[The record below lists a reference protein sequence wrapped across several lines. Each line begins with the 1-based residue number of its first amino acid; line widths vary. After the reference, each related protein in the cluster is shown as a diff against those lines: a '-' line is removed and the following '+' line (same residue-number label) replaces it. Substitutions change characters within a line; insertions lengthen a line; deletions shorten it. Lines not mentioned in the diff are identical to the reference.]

1 MQNTKRV
8 RANPGQ
14 GGLLREE
21 ILRAAEE
28 LVVEAGSEDA
38 LTMRAVARRAGVTTP
53 SVYLHFADKEALLEA
68 VCLRVWD
75 QLGAQVGDAVDG
87 AEDPFVAL
95 ARRGRAYAR
104 FALDHPVQYRV
115 LMMRTITAEKPNG
128 PPPAAAACFG
138 HFERAV
144 ADCVEAGVLHGAPR
158 ALAVSL
164 WSALH
169 GCVSLLIAQPSFPWP
184 EGVDALIDRTLL
196 MSGLGTALASRIPR
210 GTPLPSDKL
219 ARELDALAAR
229 LT

>member
-1 MQNTKRV
+1 MVGGTTRI
-8 RANPGQ
+8 RAKPGE

-21 ILRAAEE
+21 ILRAAED
-28 LVVEAGSEDA
+28 LVVEAGSEQA
-38 LTMRAVARRAGVTTP
+38 LTLRAVARRAGVTTP
-53 SVYLHFADKEALLEA
+53 SVYLHFTDKEELLEA
-68 VCLRVWD
+68 VCLRAWD
-75 QLGAQVGDAVDG
+75 QLGAHVGEAVEG
-87 AEDPFVAL
+87 EGDPFVVL

-104 FALDHPVQYRV
+104 FALGHTVQYRV
-115 LMMRTITAEKPNG
+115 LMMRTITATG
-128 PPPAAAACFG
+128 APPAAAACFQ

-144 ADCVEAGVLHGAPR
+144 ADCVEAGVLHGSPR
-158 ALAVSL
+158 ALAVGL

-210 GTPLPSDKL
+210 GTPLTSEKL

-229 LT
+229 LTS